1 MREPERV
8 GRSFDTVFPH
18 RKFSPPE
25 LRGAVIVR
33 QRLSLRLFLFA
44 AMVQRFSDIA
54 SYFSSLGLERS
65 ITAIGSLA
73 GALWSFAFTEAIW
86 PLVWWLAIFI
96 AIDFATGWLAASK
109 TGQFQSRVLRD
120 GVLRKVLIITVCGLS
135 HGLDVLFEPVIGVSI
150 FQSMVICMYGLGE
163 FASILENLERAGY
176 GQSIPPILRRLIGAL
191 NHRLEN
197 TVETIEGDKN
207 ANSRAPEQ

>member
-1 MREPERV
+1 M
-8 GRSFDTVFPH
+8 
-18 RKFSPPE
+18 
-25 LRGAVIVR
+25 IVR

-54 SYFSSLGLERS
+54 TYFSSLGLERS

-191 NHRLEN
+191 KHRLEN